1 MTPDDTHKR
10 GVRFDPS
17 IRLDN
22 ALTIVALIF
31 GGVSAW
37 ISLSSR
43 VEVQAT
49 KIAQVEANYRE
60 GDKRIETMLLDK
72 INDQRALIQNV
83 NLNTAASINEIKAAI
98 LRVEEKLDRKADK
111 PGWGAH

>member
-1 MTPDDTHKR
+1 MTEATDTHKR

-37 ISLSSR
+37 ISLSSQ
-43 VEVQAT
+43 VEVQKN
-49 KIAQVEANYRE
+49 KIAQVEMNYRE
-60 GDKRIETMLLDK
+60 ADKRTETLLLDK

-83 NLNTAASINEIKAAI
+83 NLNTAASINEIKSSLI
-98 LRVEEKLDRKADK
+98 RIEEKLDRKADK
-111 PGWGAH
+111 PGFGR